1 MTVQE
6 SILKDYTEEKLK
18 GKNIAIKTMKSKEF
32 QTIINSSIIARTLKI
47 SYKNLKNFIRDGK
60 GVYTPSQA
68 MTIAACIYHLVRD
81 VFLKLGT
88 DIYFSGQVFPQ
99 MRVNEERLKQDI
111 IENLDLTPEQIEKVK
126 KISYFKNSL
135 IELSRLDSMY

>member
-1 MTVQE
+1 MKISVIHIK
-6 SILKDYTEEKLK
+6 SLKHFLDISKLLVCFFLHIQNK
-18 GKNIAIKTMKSKEF
+18 FNFI
-32 QTIINSSIIARTLKI
+32 LKI